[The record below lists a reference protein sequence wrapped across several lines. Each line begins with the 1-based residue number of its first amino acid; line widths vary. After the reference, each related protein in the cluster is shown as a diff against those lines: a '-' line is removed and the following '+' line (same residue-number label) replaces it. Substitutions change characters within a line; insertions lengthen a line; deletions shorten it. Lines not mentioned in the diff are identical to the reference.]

1 MNFSL
6 IVTPRLS
13 SKSAY
18 HNVVEDLLLGDTDA
32 HIGLNLHI
40 TSLSQ
45 LYTTNDVTA
54 YLEYTK
60 CLGQLTIESLD
71 GSSIVHFAQNLFV
84 PFP

>member
-6 IVTPRLS
+6 VVTACLS
-13 SKSAY
+13 SESTY

-32 HIGLNLHI
+32 HIGLDLHI

-45 LYTTNDVTA
+45 LYAMNDVTA

-71 GSSIVHFAQNLFV
+71 SSSVVHFA
-84 PFP
+84 